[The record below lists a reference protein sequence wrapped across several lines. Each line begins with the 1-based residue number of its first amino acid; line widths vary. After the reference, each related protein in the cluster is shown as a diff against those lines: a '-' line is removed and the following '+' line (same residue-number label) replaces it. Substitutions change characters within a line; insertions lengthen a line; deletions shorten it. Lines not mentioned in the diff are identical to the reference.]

1 MRVKKRLTA
10 LIIFGIIVVFV
21 SHTIV
26 NQGSAQSL
34 FMQRRS
40 SEIPSNFSA
49 EIVASPSL
57 ALPVESG
64 YVNVKDFG
72 AKGDSKTDD
81 TEAFNSVFGRGKSDE
96 GGSIRA
102 IYIPN
107 GVYLVSDT
115 IAWGDKKKDVWG
127 ESRAGVI
134 IKLKDNCPG
143 FQDIKHPKKVL
154 QIEYG
159 HGGQNFFQR
168 IRNLTIDVGMG
179 NPGAIGMGYHTNNS
193 GGVYQVTIRS
203 SDPQKQGLIGLSLD
217 KAWPGPGLIQNV
229 NIDGFDTGIF
239 ITHDQYSMTF
249 EHITLTNQ
257 RKVGFVNTSNTVAI
271 HDLKSRNQVPAI
283 ENQGK
288 MALMVLVDAELTE
301 GNPES
306 TAILNHAQAVLFARD
321 LKTQG
326 YKWAID
332 NQAGQRQ
339 KLPGSPIEEFVS
351 HRISSLFSEP
361 KKSLQLPIEDPPEIP
376 YGDPN
381 RWVSVRKFGAQ
392 PNDQKD
398 DGVAIQ
404 KAIDSGAEVIYLP
417 AGTYTSKQSIRV
429 RGNVRRLFG
438 LQAQVIFNIPGQPAF
453 IIEDGVSD
461 AIAVNV
467 NTNYGNQC
475 SYWIEQASSR
485 TLVMGYGSY
494 INTVPG
500 GKVFIEDVVSVPLVF
515 DHQKVWIR
523 QINTESYEHNPHI
536 INKGS
541 DLWILGLKTEKDRTI
556 IGTYE
561 GGRTEVLGGLLYKN
575 RERIGP
581 APAFINEDSSVSLIY
596 RNKGEIYQTQVL
608 ETHDGISKQF
618 SFQDLPASHGRMPL
632 YVGYDQT

>member
-1 MRVKKRLTA
+1 M
-10 LIIFGIIVVFV
+10 
-21 SHTIV
+21 
-26 NQGSAQSL
+26 QGRPSK
-34 FMQRRS
+34 
-40 SEIPSNFSA
+40 IPSNFPA

-57 ALPVESG
+57 ALPPESG
-64 YVNVKDFG
+64 YINVKDFG
-72 AKGDSKTDD
+72 AKGDGQTDD
-81 TEAFNSVFGRGKSDE
+81 TEAFKSVFGRGKSDE

-115 IAWGDKKKDVWG
+115 IAWGDKKKEVWG

-168 IRNLTIDVGMG
+168 IRNLTIDVGIG

-217 KAWPGPGLIQNV
+217 KPWPGPGLVKNV

-257 RKVGFVNTSNTVAI
+257 RKVGFVNASNTVAI
-271 HDLKSRNQVPAI
+271 HNLKSRNQVPAI

-301 GNPES
+301 GNPQY
-306 TAILNHAQAVLFARD
+306 TAILNRAQGVLFVRD
-321 LKTQG
+321 LKTKG

-339 KLPGSPIEEFVS
+339 KLPGSDVEEFVS
-351 HRISSLFSEP
+351 HRIYSRFSDVQ
-361 KKSLQLPIEDPPEIP
+361 KSLKLPIEDPPEIP
-376 YGDPN
+376 YGDPS
-381 RWVSVRKFGAQ
+381 RWVSVTKFGAQ

-404 KAIDSGAEVIYLP
+404 QAIDSGAEVIYLP
-417 AGTYTSKQSIRV
+417 AGNYTSQQTIRV

-438 LQAQVIFNIPGQPAF
+438 LQAQVIFNVPGQPAF

-461 AIAVNV
+461 AIAINV
-467 NTNYGNQC
+467 DTNYGNQC
-475 SYWIEQASSR
+475 SYWIEHASSR

-500 GKVFIEDVVSVPLVF
+500 GKVFIEDVVAVPLVF
-515 DHQKVWIR
+515 DHQKVWMR

-596 RNKGEIYQTQVL
+596 RNKGEVYQTQVL
-608 ETHDGISKQF
+608 ETHDGVSQEF
-618 SFQDLPASHGRMPL
+618 RFQDLPASHGRMPL
-632 YVGYDQT
+632 YVSYDRT